1 MTKLNQRLRMPSGLT
16 AMGVTEEM
24 LRPVAED
31 AMKDHCHA
39 TNPRLATPDD
49 YVAILRESA

>member
-1 MTKLNQRLRMPSGLT
+1 
-16 AMGVTEEM
+16 MGVTDEM

-39 TNPRLATPDD
+39 TNPKPATPED
-49 YVAILRESA
+49 YVAMLRDSA